1 MLDAWLCRRPAVRI
15 GEVQIGQG
23 RWHTVTDGMPGLQ
36 QKKKSGGRRMQGL
49 VGMEDLGLGGRRR
62 AASAV
67 GELERV
73 HGTGAD
79 GTDGAAGWRSPPGAL
94 RGREAVGRPPGGC
107 RGWRK
112 CRCPGISS

>member
-1 MLDAWLCRRPAVRI
+1 M
-15 GEVQIGQG
+15 
-23 RWHTVTDGMPGLQ
+23 TDGMPGLQ

-49 VGMEDLGLGGRRR
+49 VEDLGLGGRRR

-79 GTDGAAGWRSPPGAL
+79 GTGGAAGWR
-94 RGREAVGRPPGGC
+94 RPPGEL
-107 RGWRK
+107 
-112 CRCPGISS
+112 